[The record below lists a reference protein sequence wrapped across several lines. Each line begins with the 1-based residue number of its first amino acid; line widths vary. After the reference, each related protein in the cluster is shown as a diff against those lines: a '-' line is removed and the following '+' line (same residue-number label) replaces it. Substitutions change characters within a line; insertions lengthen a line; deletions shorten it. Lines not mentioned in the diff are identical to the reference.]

1 MSFNLVEVVD
11 EDESS
16 EGLFLVGEGVSRLL
30 DPLFKGC
37 LWGG

>member
-16 EGLFLVGEGVSRLL
+16 EGFFLVGEGVSELL